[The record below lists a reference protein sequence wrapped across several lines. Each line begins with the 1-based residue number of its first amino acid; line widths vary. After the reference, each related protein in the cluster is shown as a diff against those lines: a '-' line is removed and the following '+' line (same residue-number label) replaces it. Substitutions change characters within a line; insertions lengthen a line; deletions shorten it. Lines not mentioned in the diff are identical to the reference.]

1 VAVDLAVA
9 WIANSDFANH
19 PAVHLSM
26 EDDAL
31 FFLYAADAPDLLAL
45 MMIFAFRSRGSRFV
59 ARIVLARRRI
69 IRGGLPTRFSPKA
82 SSWLASIDNASLP
95 TSQATNAHR
104 HHALEYPT

>member
-31 FFLYAADAPDLLAL
+31 FFSTLL
-45 MMIFAFRSRGSRFV
+45 M
-59 ARIVLARRRI
+59 RRI
-69 IRGGLPTRFSPKA
+69 CSP
-82 SSWLASIDNASLP
+82 
-95 TSQATNAHR
+95 
-104 HHALEYPT
+104 